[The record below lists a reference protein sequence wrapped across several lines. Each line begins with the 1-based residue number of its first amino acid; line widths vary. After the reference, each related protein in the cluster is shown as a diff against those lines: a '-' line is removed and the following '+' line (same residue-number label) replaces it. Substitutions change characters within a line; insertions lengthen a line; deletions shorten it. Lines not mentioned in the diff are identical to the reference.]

1 MSERARWVRIGK
13 WKKTFVLG
21 IRAGRKKQGGGGYR
35 ENEQKE
41 KEQMAP
47 FSPLPNH
54 QSALINPHQ
63 SSRISRPT

>member
-1 MSERARWVRIGK
+1 MEKDFCSRNTSRK
-13 WKKTFVLG
+13 KKT
-21 IRAGRKKQGGGGYR
+21 GGGGYR